1 MRGIRDAFKVQA
13 ASRCRRRDV
22 AIVFS
27 GEQCGD
33 DSWRASRCTDL
44 DHSSDEKADHMMKK
58 SIRGNHQRDAAR
70 PEFPPAETH
79 IAAVIVVVPRRAFDG
94 ERAEAVIAEECIRFG
109 CQQVQRRQ
117 ASKRPF
123 AVVAERAPGIAVGTD
138 QIAVLTFDS
147 AVTRMKVRRH
157 RMHAF
162 ASDIAG
168 QHTVKGAPKF
178 VRLPFIRNDYTD
190 RLTQCMNAGIS
201 SAGTDRRNVRLRQ
214 SGQRVFQ
221 RALYCSPRGLS
232 LPTGKGLAVILNDQ
246 LEGAARH
253 WNKARPPRK

>member
-79 IAAVIVVVPRRAFDG
+79 MAAVIVIVRRRAFDG
-94 ERAEAVIAEECIRFG
+94 ERPEAV
-109 CQQVQRRQ
+109 VSHQRIC
-117 ASKRPF
+117 F
-123 AVVAERAPGIAVGTD
+123 
-138 QIAVLTFDS
+138 
-147 AVTRMKVRRH
+147 
-157 RMHAF
+157 
-162 ASDIAG
+162 
-168 QHTVKGAPKF
+168 
-178 VRLPFIRNDYTD
+178 
-190 RLTQCMNAGIS
+190 
-201 SAGTDRRNVRLRQ
+201 
-214 SGQRVFQ
+214 
-221 RALYCSPRGLS
+221 
-232 LPTGKGLAVILNDQ
+232 
-246 LEGAARH
+246 
-253 WNKARPPRK
+253 